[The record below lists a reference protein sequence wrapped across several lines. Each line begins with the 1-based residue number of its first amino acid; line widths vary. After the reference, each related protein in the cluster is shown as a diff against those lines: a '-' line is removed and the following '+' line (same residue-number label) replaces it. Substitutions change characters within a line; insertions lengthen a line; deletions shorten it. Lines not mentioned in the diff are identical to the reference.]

1 MSKKIKV
8 AIIGCGAIANS
19 AHIPAY
25 MKNEKAEI
33 KYFCDIIPER
43 ADAAVEKYGCGK
55 AVYDYHEIL
64 DDPELDSVSVCTHN
78 DLHSILSGHA
88 FGTIRELA
96 AEASRRGLSL
106 IGVTEHAPGIPGTV
120 DPIYF
125 RNLCDAPRELYGVEM
140 LYGSEVNVLNG
151 GELSLDQ
158 RHLNYLDYAI
168 AGIHGLCY
176 EDAGAVKNTDN
187 VIRCMENPKVKIIS
201 HPDTDQYPMDYPAL
215 VEGAKEFGVALELN
229 NSSLRKPKSRLN
241 CVENYRKMIPLCM
254 ERGVFVVVDTDAHD
268 PSAVGNFDLARKL
281 LETMDINEELILN
294 NDLQKLKKFL
304 LDG

>member
-1 MSKKIKV
+1 MKPFV
-8 AIIGCGAIANS
+8 ADV
-19 AHIPAY
+19 H
-25 MKNEKAEI
+25 M
-33 KYFCDIIPER
+33 
-43 ADAAVEKYGCGK
+43 
-55 AVYDYHEIL
+55 
-64 DDPELDSVSVCTHN
+64 
-78 DLHSILSGHA
+78 HSILSGHA

-168 AGIHGLCY
+168 AGIHGTCY

-241 CVENYRKMIPLCM
+241 CVEKLPEN
-254 ERGVFVVVDTDAHD
+254 D
-268 PSAVGNFDLARKL
+268 PSVHGAGRFRRGGYGRPRPQRGGQLRSGAEAAGN
-281 LETMDINEELILN
+281 N
-294 NDLQKLKKFL
+294 
-304 LDG
+304 GH